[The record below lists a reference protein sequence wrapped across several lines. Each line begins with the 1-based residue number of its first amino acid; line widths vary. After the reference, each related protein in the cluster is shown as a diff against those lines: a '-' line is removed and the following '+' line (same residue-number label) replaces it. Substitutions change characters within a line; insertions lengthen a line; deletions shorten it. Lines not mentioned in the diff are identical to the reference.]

1 MKGKFVMKENETV
14 EECMLRLQK
23 EYDDRGKFADGV
35 EGDQSAVVV
44 ELNDKWYA
52 RMTNGGNVLYVFFRP
67 YKRGKDEIWRK
78 AVVSGETL
86 AEALSK
92 LEKLCITMREKKA
105 ILIDP
110 TSVEWE

>member
-1 MKGKFVMKENETV
+1 MKENETV

-23 EYDDRGKFADGV
+23 EYDDHGKFADGV
-35 EGDQSAVVV
+35 EGDEPAVVM

-52 RMTNGGNVLYVFFRP
+52 RMTNGGNVLYVFYRP
-67 YKRGKDEIWRK
+67 QKRGKSEIWKK
-78 AVVSGETL
+78 AVASGGTL
-86 AEALSK
+86 AEALGN

-110 TSVEWE
+110 TSIEWE